1 MSKNVQFKNSLKKKN
16 LKKYARLFREYTI
29 YTIVFTICINQKNF
43 EASLSI
49 ANRSFFTSLNR
60 KQDRQEKGWKKRSIM
75 ELRMFQWNQ
84 IRGGCISRHVTSLI
98 FRPLV
103 HNLFRPHSLLVPS
116 YPRDSARFTFY
127 STVEATRVPNV
138 AERGSPTET
147 NSSWSIRDRPWKTLN
162 TLRGNVGRKLTPMRV
177 SRPKESNGN
186 YEEEFLFWH
195 RLNLINRLSFA

>member
-49 ANRSFFTSLNR
+49 AFFTSLNR
-60 KQDRQEKGWKKRSIM
+60 KQDRQEKGSIM

-147 NSSWSIRDRPWKTLN
+147 NSS
-162 TLRGNVGRKLTPMRV
+162 
-177 SRPKESNGN
+177 
-186 YEEEFLFWH
+186 
-195 RLNLINRLSFA
+195 